1 MRTQTGTTAN
11 RLGSAFMATVM
22 GLVIL
27 GLFVVPA
34 QAHAQTKQ
42 GQRMADPVAFYFPGY
57 DKNGDGT
64 IDLVEWQRRGN
75 FELLDV
81 NKDGGIDR
89 NELAAMYG
97 TFGKNWTLL
106 NPILPSASPVF
117 DSSIQVDQVSQQTIG
132 KKATC
137 IVTRFSQCEDV
148 DALAS
153 QAGLMETGLGP
164 IFPPDAFCLGIDEVF
179 AEPYTDK
186 TGKGMHGGIDI
197 PTDFG
202 TPILAV
208 ASGTVVA
215 KIEDEFQLRGK
226 TVVLRHGPGDTG
238 LPFWVY
244 TEYGHMHEL
253 PTQAIGQRV
262 RMGEVLGPTGNTGVK
277 PGSRTNDTA
286 RRPGI
291 HFAVYYSKTP
301 RYFSAPKYVLPERV
315 QWMDPHGLYRQRA
328 PFDSQS
334 LKDLPE
340 NEKAVEVPIMY
351 LDGVTKPADTKLV
364 WPYACRPADG
374 RK

>member
-1 MRTQTGTTAN
+1 MD
-11 RLGSAFMATVM
+11 
-22 GLVIL
+22 
-27 GLFVVPA
+27 
-34 QAHAQTKQ
+34 
-42 GQRMADPVAFYFPGY
+42 DPVAFYFPGY
-57 DKNGDGT
+57 DKNGDGK
-64 IDLVEWQRRGN
+64 IDSVEWLRRGN

-81 NKDGGIDR
+81 DKDGAIDK

-97 TFGKNWTLL
+97 KFGKDWQLL
-106 NPILPSASPVF
+106 NPIRPSASPAF
-117 DSSIQVDQVSQQTIG
+117 DPGIQTDQVDQQTIG
-132 KKATC
+132 KKAAC
-137 IVTRFSQCEDV
+137 IVSRHPRCEDA
-148 DALAS
+148 DTLANL
-153 QAGLMETGLGP
+153 AGLMETGLGP
-164 IFPPDAFCLGIDEVF
+164 IFPPDAFCLGVDEIF

-186 TGKGMHGGIDI
+186 TGKGKHGGIDI

-226 TVVLRHGPGDTG
+226 TAVLRHSPDDTG
-238 LPFWVY
+238 LPFWIY
-244 TEYGHMHEL
+244 TEYAHMSEL

-277 PGSRTNDTA
+277 PTSSSNATA

-291 HFAVYYSKTP
+291 HFAVYYSKTA
-301 RYFSAPKYVLPERV
+301 RYFPGPKYVFPEKVR
-315 QWMDPHGLYRQRA
+315 WMDPHGLYRRRA

-340 NEKAVEVPIMY
+340 NEKAIAVPIMY
-351 LDGVTKPADTKLV
+351 VDGLTEPKDTKLI

-374 RK
+374 KR